1 MVAGRGTPGFLELG
15 TILGKVELAQDKK
28 DRYSAEVGGRT
39 RTAAQEDRSDRPSCD
54 GRCKEGQRGRE
65 GGGEVEAGTNCRAKK
80 VMKIAAQ
87 AGRGP
92 GVQIQKRLYQM
103 KHLTKDRPR
112 VVFRSAGDHSRGR
125 RERKR
130 GRRKRWQGGWTLDG
144 YADRGHI
151 QIQRC
156 LNLIPYASDIQ
167 PTYGRPDE

>member
-1 MVAGRGTPGFLELG
+1 
-15 TILGKVELAQDKK
+15 
-28 DRYSAEVGGRT
+28 
-39 RTAAQEDRSDRPSCD
+39 
-54 GRCKEGQRGRE
+54 
-65 GGGEVEAGTNCRAKK
+65 
-80 VMKIAAQ
+80 MKIAAQ

-167 PTYGRPDE
+167 PTYGRTNDLLCFFSSFEYGGGRDGHEWIRRTISFLQTVQNPSSCDSDQITDVSAQSVRFGSEKAIN